1 MDWVSQ
7 ARKHKFTINNQK
19 NIYQSSVFNADFW
32 NALAYKIITFTHL
45 ESILNKYLKKRS
57 ATIKR
62 KNISS
67 IVGAEFVIFLVL
79 LLIADVT
86 WLAVWQ

>member
-32 NALAYKIITFTHL
+32 NALTYKIITVYAFRIHT
-45 ESILNKYLKKRS
+45 
-57 ATIKR
+57 
-62 KNISS
+62 
-67 IVGAEFVIFLVL
+67 
-79 LLIADVT
+79 
-86 WLAVWQ
+86 